1 VTAVAAIAGVAAG
14 MSAGP
19 AAAATSNPPSAS
31 SSAGIVLTA
40 HLTGT
45 APQASTAPQAGT
57 AQQAG
62 SPGAAVTALPF
73 DQAAASARQSPLG
86 KAAHAGTSAPLG
98 QSAPAG
104 PLATQVPDQDP
115 APAPQHPG
123 SVNVATAQTS
133 NGGSASQPTAPA
145 GSTASPPPAP
155 AAAPP
160 APAPAPAPRPQPFR
174 LYDSVTPQAIPPG
187 APVATYATGGYA
199 VPASA
204 VAGRSLVL
212 WIDTRGTDPAAQA
225 LDVEPGDATPA
236 VAAAWAS
243 ARLTQWPNKV
253 ARIYTMISEWPA
265 VKAAIASLPPQMQ
278 SHVHYWIAD
287 PTGVPHIV
295 PGSMAT
301 QWYWGPHW
309 DISTALPGF

>member
-14 MSAGP
+14 LSAGP
-19 AAAATSNPPSAS
+19 AAAATGNPPSAS

-45 APQASTAPQAGT
+45 ALQAGT
-57 AQQAG
+57 AHQAG
-62 SPGAAVTALPF
+62 SPGAAVKALPF

-104 PLATQVPDQDP
+104 PLATQVPDRNSAQ
-115 APAPQHPG
+115 APQHPG

-133 NGGSASQPTAPA
+133 TGGSASQPTAPA
-145 GSTASPPPAP
+145 GSTASPAPAP
-155 AAAPP
+155 AP
-160 APAPAPAPRPQPFR
+160 PAPAPAPRPQPFR
-174 LYDSVTPQAIPPG
+174 LYDSVTPQWIPPG
-187 APVATYATGGYA
+187 AAVATYATGGYA
-199 VPASA
+199 VPGSV

-236 VAAAWAS
+236 VAAAWTS

>member
-1 VTAVAAIAGVAAG
+1 MTAVAAIAGVAAG

-19 AAAATSNPPSAS
+19 AAAATGNPPSAS

-40 HLTGT
+40 HLAGT
-45 APQASTAPQAGT
+45 AQTGT

-73 DQAAASARQSPLG
+73 DQVAASARRSPLG
-86 KAAHAGTSAPLG
+86 LAAHAGTSAPLG

-104 PLATQVPDQDP
+104 PLATQVPDQHS
-115 APAPQHPG
+115 AQAPQHPG
-123 SVNVATAQTS
+123 SVNAATAQTS
-133 NGGSASQPTAPA
+133 SGGSASQPTAPA
-145 GSTASPPPAP
+145 GSTASPPPP
-155 AAAPP
+155 LPGCAAP
-160 APAPAPAPRPQPFR
+160 PAPRPQPFR
-174 LYDSVTPQAIPPG
+174 LYDSVTPQWIPPG
-187 APVATYATGGYA
+187 AAVATYATGGYA
-199 VPASA
+199 VPASV

-243 ARLTQWPNKV
+243 ARLTHWPNKV
-253 ARIYTMISEWPA
+253 ARIYTMISVWPA

-309 DISTALPGF
+309 EISRALPGF

>member
-115 APAPQHPG
+115 AQAPQHPG

>member
-1 VTAVAAIAGVAAG
+1 MAAVGAGIA
-14 MSAGP
+14 AGP
-19 AAAATSNPPSAS
+19 AAAATANPTSAS
-31 SSAGIVLTA
+31 SSPGIVFTA
-40 HLTGT
+40 YQTGT
-45 APQASTAPQAGT
+45 AHQAG
-57 AQQAG
+57 AAHQAG
-62 SPGAAVTALPF
+62 NPGGAVTALPF
-73 DQAAASARQSPLG
+73 DQAAASAGQSPLG
-86 KAAHAGTSAPLG
+86 KAAHAGASAPLG

-104 PLATQVPDQDP
+104 PLATQPQSL
-115 APAPQHPG
+115 QHPAN
-123 SVNVATAQTS
+123 VNVATAQTS
-133 NGGSASQPTAPA
+133 NGGSAAQSSTPA
-145 GSTASPPPAP
+145 ANTASSP
-155 AAAPP
+155 APP
-160 APAPAPAPRPQPFR
+160 APAPAPAPAPQPFR
-174 LYDSVTPQAIPPG
+174 IYDSVTPQAIPPG
-187 APVATYATGGYA
+187 EPVATYATGGYA

-243 ARLTQWPNKV
+243 QRLTEFPNRV

-265 VKAAIASLPPQMQ
+265 VKAAVATLPAQMQ

-287 PTGVPHIV
+287 PTGVPHVV